1 MKNILIKIISLAL
14 IFSFSSCSSL
24 SPATEA
30 MLGKQAPNTRF
41 TMLEDGEYVS
51 IRSFYGKT
59 TVLVFW
65 ATWCSNS
72 KAFMKDFSQFTRE
85 HQRSDVK
92 YLAVS
97 IDDPQDK
104 QTLQNMVYL
113 QGLDTMDHAYSGNAE
128 LDEAFL
134 TFRLIA
140 VPTIIILSP
149 DGKVKDMGNSM
160 SVVERNI
167 K

>member
-1 MKNILIKIISLAL
+1 MKE
-14 IFSFSSCSSL
+14 FS
-24 SPATEA
+24 E
-30 MLGKQAPNTRF
+30 
-41 TMLEDGEYVS
+41 
-51 IRSFYGKT
+51 
-59 TVLVFW
+59 
-65 ATWCSNS
+65 
-72 KAFMKDFSQFTRE
+72 FTRN
-85 HQRSDVK
+85 HRSNNVK

-113 QGLDTMDHAYSGNAE
+113 QGLDSMDHAYSGNAE

-149 DGKVKDMGNSM
+149 DGRVIDMGNSM